1 MNDASSPTPDTDQDP
16 LNFAISLDSLIEEEN
31 AQTQA
36 DEADHVVPTPQT
48 IGEQSASGHMPSP
61 QADDDLTEAA
71 HQVGLHLDDS
81 LEEPEELNIGA
92 EINEAE
98 RIHRQ
103 GS

>member
-1 MNDASSPTPDTDQDP
+1 MNDTTIDTSPEDAS
-16 LNFAISLDSLIEEEN
+16 NFAVSLDSLIEEEN
-31 AQTQA
+31 AQTA
-36 DEADHVVPTPQT
+36 IDEVDQVIPTPQT

-71 HQVGLHLDDS
+71 HQVGLHLNDS
-81 LEEPEELNIGA
+81 LEEPEELDIGK
-92 EINEAE
+92 EVNEAE